1 MRIKVIMGVE
11 DFILTN
17 PISHHKKTHQR
28 EISDTCSEL
37 QIPFM
42 EIFNYILVVFFFF
55 FNVMSFFSWL
65 LLGIHSLLFFF
76 FFWIICVCSSFS
88 LCWVFIIMLRF
99 FLVAAS
105 GTLCCGAWASLVSEY
120 RLQAHGLQ

>member
-42 EIFNYILVVFFFF
+42 ERFNYILVVFFFF

-76 FFWIICVCSSFS
+76 WILCVCSSFS
-88 LCWVFIIMLRF
+88 LCWVFIIMLRV

-105 GTLCCGAWASLVSEY
+105 GTLCCGAWASLVSEH
-120 RLQAHGLQ
+120 RL

>member
-55 FNVMSFFSWL
+55 LM
-65 LLGIHSLLFFF
+65 
-76 FFWIICVCSSFS
+76 
-88 LCWVFIIMLRF
+88 
-99 FLVAAS
+99 
-105 GTLCCGAWASLVSEY
+105 
-120 RLQAHGLQ
+120 